1 MSWRTVVITSRCKL
15 DLSMN
20 CLVVRDEEIRR
31 INLDEISEL
40 IIENSAVSITG
51 CLLVEL
57 AKKKVN
63 VVICDEKRNPL
74 VQSVSMYGSFD
85 CSSKIKKQ
93 ISWNKD
99 FSAILWSEIVAEK
112 IRKQAEHLD
121 SCGLENEAAMLKEYI
136 SQIEVNDESNR
147 EGHAAKVYFNA
158 LFGKSFTRSN
168 DCAENAALNYGYS
181 LILSAVN
188 REIVS
193 NGYLTQLG
201 LFHDNT
207 FNFFNLSCD
216 IMEPWRVLVD
226 RIVKS
231 NGFTVFEKREK
242 HIMLEVFK
250 MQVTIDSTR
259 QYLSNAIKIYCRSI
273 FEALNEMD
281 TSLVKN
287 YKYEL

>member
-1 MSWRTVVITSRCKL
+1 
-15 DLSMN
+15 MN
-20 CLVVRDEEIRR
+20 CLVVRDEETRR

-40 IIENSAVSITG
+40 VIENSAVSITG

-63 VVICDEKRNPL
+63 VIICDEKRNPL
-74 VQSVSMYGSFD
+74 VQTVSMYGAFD

-93 ISWNKD
+93 IAWNKD

-121 SCGLENEAAMLKEYI
+121 CCGLAVEADMLKEYI
-136 SQIEVNDESNR
+136 TQIEVNDESNR

-168 DCAENAALNYGYS
+168 DCAANAALNYGYS

-226 RIVKS
+226 RIVKA
-231 NGFTVFEKREK
+231 NEFTVFEKREK

-250 MQVTIDSTR
+250 MQVTIDSTK
-259 QYLSNAIKIYCRSI
+259 QYVSNAIKIYCRSV
-273 FEALNEMD
+273 FDALNEMD